1 MKLPRLAAVLL
12 AAALLPLAGHA
23 ATYPSGPVTLV
34 VPFSAG
40 GQFDLVARAVG
51 KALSA
56 ELGQPVI
63 IDNVGGAGGNIAG
76 SRVARAKPDGYTLL
90 MYGGNLAVAKALYKK
105 LDYDPLQDFA
115 PISRVSNAPHVIMAA
130 RKSGITTFAQLQQQA
145 RGGKLSYG
153 SPGVGTSMHM
163 AMEITKDHFGLDI
176 LHVPYKG
183 GANVMTDL
191 VGGQVDLGIIAVGP
205 ALEFIRGNK
214 VVPLAVTSAKRSPAL
229 PDVPSLA
236 ELGMKDM
243 DAGSWSGL
251 VAPKATPPEIVAH
264 AMPLASTCNAMS
276 RPARLVSGTGFE
288 SPEPDPAAAPSQRA
302 EQTDRCTQAVHT
314 TPAASPQA
322 RTTARR

>member
-1 MKLPRLAAVLL
+1 MKPTLSRRSCLLAAL
-12 AAALLPLAGHA
+12 AAALPVAGRA

-51 KALSA
+51 RALSA

-63 IDNVGGAGGNIAG
+63 IENVGGAGGNIAG
-76 SRVARAKPDGYTLL
+76 SKVARARPDGYTLL
-90 MYGGNLAVAKALYKK
+90 MYGGNLAVAKALYRK

-130 RKSGITTFAQLQQQA
+130 RRSGITTFAQLQQQA
-145 RGGKLSYG
+145 RGGRLSYG

-163 AMEITKDHFGLDI
+163 AFEITKDHFGLDI

-229 PDVPSLA
+229 PDVPTLA
-236 ELGMKDM
+236 ELGMKEM

-251 VAPKATPPEIVAH
+251 VAPKATPPEIVAR
-264 AMPLASTCNAMS
+264 LNA
-276 RPARLVSGTGFE
+276 
-288 SPEPDPAAAPSQRA
+288 
-302 EQTDRCTQAVHT
+302 AVHK
-314 TPAASPQA
+314 AVASPAVRKLFDEQSFVA
-322 RTTARR
+322 TAGTPQDMRQFIDAEARRYAPVVRKLNLAE